1 MQAQC
6 APTPPR
12 LNTSLLMEG
21 GVAKQSPQH
30 SSHTVPVQLPYSTRT
45 VPVVKTYSSHTSSF
59 TKGEPLHHHSLYTCM
74 MYGNCVFSQRELYGY
89 CTGTVRVLYGNC
101 PRAAR
106 WCAHVGPALQ
116 ETPAEFPPTTTVQAW
131 SRDGRHEP
139 PPRQSI
145 FTLPKAQTKFH
156 HHHSHGNAKSVGIA
170 LSFIPIMQVCSV
182 FCYREAHALRSLW
195 ALNPQSITPC
205 APIRPAEK

>member
-30 SSHTVPVQLPYSTRT
+30 SSRTVPVQLPYSTRT

-89 CTGTVRVLYGNC
+89 CTGTVRVLYGHC

-106 WCAHVGPALQ
+106 WCAHVGPTLQ
-116 ETPAEFPPTTTVQAW
+116 ETSAEFPPTTTVQAW
-131 SRDGRHEP
+131 SRDGRHQLP
-139 PPRQSI
+139 PWQSNII
-145 FTLPKAQTKFH
+145 FTMPKAQTKFRH
-156 HHHSHGNAKSVGIA
+156 PHSRGNAKSVGIA
-170 LSFIPIMQVCSV
+170 LSFIPIVQVCS
-182 FCYREAHALRSLW
+182 FTARRTL
-195 ALNPQSITPC
+195 
-205 APIRPAEK
+205 

>member
-30 SSHTVPVQLPYSTRT
+30 SSRTVPVQLPYSTRT

-101 PRAAR
+101 RNMEQRQKREEIEVSTYNYATTASKGEQEPNKDHCMGTVEIWSRGRKGRKSRYRPRITQQLCPR
-106 WCAHVGPALQ
+106 GSRSPIR
-116 ETPAEFPPTTTVQAW
+116 TTVC
-131 SRDGRHEP
+131 E
-139 PPRQSI
+139 
-145 FTLPKAQTKFH
+145 L
-156 HHHSHGNAKSVGIA
+156 
-170 LSFIPIMQVCSV
+170 
-182 FCYREAHALRSLW
+182 
-195 ALNPQSITPC
+195 
-205 APIRPAEK
+205 